1 MFNKIESAIIEALKK
16 QLKSVPKGNIDIK
29 KPTPGGKLPAISVA
43 NVSFDVKDVGVGSSI
58 GGENARAQDIFSGDG
73 ERKEFIL
80 SEKPVRP
87 LMAVEHPS
95 GSRLNEADYTVD
107 YGRSAV
113 IFNKPPKLGEDNI
126 SVKYLKPFEVKGLKL
141 NLRYHIDVWAGEET
155 QRDAITVEV
164 IEAILKEE
172 TSLDQQGVYP
182 KLVKGFNT
190 SLDNGSDD
198 VFGKTLEYMI
208 EADLRVEVP
217 HPRMEQIDIKKPTKA
232 EERI

>member
-1 MFNKIESAIIEALKK
+1 MFNKIESAIIEVLEK
-16 QLKSVPKGNIDIK
+16 QLKNVPKGNIEIK
-29 KPTPGGKLPAISVA
+29 KPKSGGKLPAISVA

-58 GGENARAQDIFSGDG
+58 GGENARVQDIFSGDG

-95 GSRLNEADYTVD
+95 GSRLNEADYTMD
-107 YGRSAV
+107 YLRGAV
-113 IFNKPPKLGEDNI
+113 TFNKPPKKGEDNI

-141 NLRYHIDVWAGEET
+141 NLRYHIDVWASDET

-172 TSLDQQGVYP
+172 TSLDQQGVYL

-190 SLDNGSDD
+190 SLDNGSDK
-198 VFGKTLEYMI
+198 VFGKTLEYLI

-217 HPRMEQIDIKKPTKA
+217 YPRMEQIDIKRPTKA